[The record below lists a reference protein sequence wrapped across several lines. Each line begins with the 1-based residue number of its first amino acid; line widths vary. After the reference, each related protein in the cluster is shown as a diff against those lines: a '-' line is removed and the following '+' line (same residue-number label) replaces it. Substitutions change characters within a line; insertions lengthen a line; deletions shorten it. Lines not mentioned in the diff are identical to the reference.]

1 VRTARS
7 GIMSP
12 MPSSFPRESNRR
24 LGYDPQ
30 EVDGFISAAR
40 AEFERQSGGLRAVD
54 VRRTAF
60 TMRRGGYATAAV
72 DSALERLEDAFA
84 VREREGAVRAG
95 GERAYFAS
103 TRQLAKEIIG
113 RLERP
118 DRKRFDRV
126 GFSRIGYSVAEV
138 DRFAHEAR
146 SYFEDGSNVPVERV
160 RSIAF
165 RPKRGGYDEAQVD
178 LLIDGLVE
186 TMLAVR

>member
-1 VRTARS
+1 
-7 GIMSP
+7 MSTT
-12 MPSSFPRESNRR
+12 FPRMRGRR
-24 LGYDPQ
+24 LGYDTD
-30 EVDGFISAAR
+30 EVDQFLARVKAAYDDGRSPARVSAA
-40 AEFERQSGGLRAVD
+40 D
-54 VRRTAF
+54 IRRTAF
-60 TMRRGGYATAAV
+60 SMQRGGYATAAV
-72 DSALERLEDAFA
+72 DAALERLEDAFA
-84 VREREGAVRAG
+84 VRERENAVRAG
-95 GERAYFAS
+95 GERAYYAS

-118 DRKRFDRV
+118 DGRRFTRV
-126 GFSRIGYSVAEV
+126 GFSRIGYSVPDV

-165 RPKRGGYDEAQVD
+165 RPKRGGYSEAQVD

>member
-1 VRTARS
+1 
-7 GIMSP
+7 
-12 MPSSFPRESNRR
+12 MPSTFPRERNRR

-30 EVDGFISAAR
+30 EVDHFIAVAR
-40 AEFERQSGGLRAVD
+40 AEFNRSDGQLRAAHI
-54 VRRTAF
+54 RQTAF
-60 TMRRGGYATAAV
+60 TMKRGGYATPAV
-72 DSALERLEDAFA
+72 DAALERLEDAFA
-84 VREREGAVRAG
+84 VRERDLAVRG
-95 GERAYFAS
+95 GQERAYYAG

-118 DRKRFDRV
+118 DGARFARV

-146 SYFEDGSNVPVERV
+146 SYFEDGSHVPVERV

-165 RPKRGGYDEAQVD
+165 RPKRGGYSEAQVD

-186 TMLAVR
+186 TMLSVR

>member
-1 VRTARS
+1 
-7 GIMSP
+7 
-12 MPSSFPRESNRR
+12 MPSTFPRERNRR

-30 EVDGFISAAR
+30 EVDGFIASAR
-40 AEFERQSGGLRAVD
+40 AEFDRRSGGLRSTD

-72 DSALERLEDAFA
+72 DAALERLEDAFA
-84 VREREGAVRAG
+84 VRERESAVRSG
-95 GERAYFAS
+95 GERAYFAG

-118 DRKRFDRV
+118 DGQRFTRV
-126 GFSRIGYSVAEV
+126 GFAKIGYSVAEV
-138 DRFAHEAR
+138 DRFAQEAR
-146 SYFEDGSNVPVERV
+146 SYFEDGSEVPIERV

-165 RPKRGGYDEAQVD
+165 RAKRGGYHEAQVD

>member
-1 VRTARS
+1 MAA
-7 GIMSP
+7 
-12 MPSSFPRESNRR
+12 MPSTFPRERSRR

-30 EVDGFISAAR
+30 EVDHFIAVAR
-40 AEFERQSGGLRAVD
+40 AEFDRKDSQLRPVHIRQ
-54 VRRTAF
+54 TAF

-72 DSALERLEDAFA
+72 DAALERLEDAFS
-84 VREREGAVRAG
+84 VRERDAAIRG
-95 GERAYFAS
+95 GQERAYYAG

-118 DRKRFDRV
+118 DGRRFARV
-126 GFSRIGYSVAEV
+126 GFSRIGYSVPEV
-138 DRFAHEAR
+138 DAFAHEAR
-146 SYFEDGSNVPVERV
+146 SYFEDGSHVPVERV

-165 RPKRGGYDEAQVD
+165 KPKRGGYSEAQVD

>member
-1 VRTARS
+1 
-7 GIMSP
+7 MSA
-12 MPSSFPRESNRR
+12 MPSTFPRERNRR

-30 EVDGFISAAR
+30 EVDQFIAVAR
-40 AEFERQSGGLRAVD
+40 AEFNRTDGKLRAAHI
-54 VRRTAF
+54 RQTAF

-84 VREREGAVRAG
+84 VREREIAVRG
-95 GERAYFAS
+95 GQERAYYAG

-118 DRKRFDRV
+118 DGKRFSRV
-126 GFSRIGYSVAEV
+126 GFSRIGYSVGDV

-146 SYFEDGSNVPVERV
+146 SYFEDGSHVPVERV

-165 RPKRGGYDEAQVD
+165 RAKRGGYSEAQVD

-186 TMLAVR
+186 TMLSVR